1 MKHFLLQGFSF
12 ILKTTEVLAFHQGEK
27 NSWMVIFKFS
37 VNGFNLFKLQI
48 HFCLWNG
55 QQENARTSVKS
66 GNTANTP
73 TKGSF
78 LRAVH
83 WKKWVCITLY
93 LFTCYT
99 KVNRETLNF
108 SGICALHWQ
117 VRLMSHYTP
126 SSNQNVSIFGRN
138 KLDLWLIRRPITA
151 HRDHHWQLCSS
162 FNGASVLAISC
173 DNPLLTLLSASQ
185 QTQGASG
192 RPGEQHTRSH
202 KLLYCTFCF
211 LRARS

>member
-12 ILKTTEVLAFHQGEK
+12 ILKTTEVLAFHQGGK

-66 GNTANTP
+66 GNTAIFIPHAYQTC
-73 TKGSF
+73 TVTHQRLIFESCTLKEMS
-78 LRAVH
+78 
-83 WKKWVCITLY
+83 ITLY

-151 HRDHHWQLCSS
+151 HRDHH
-162 FNGASVLAISC
+162 
-173 DNPLLTLLSASQ
+173 
-185 QTQGASG
+185 
-192 RPGEQHTRSH
+192 
-202 KLLYCTFCF
+202 
-211 LRARS
+211 